1 MAKQTVDLALNY
13 IKDNGLKDLSEL
25 PEYFVTAMELE
36 PIDHVKVQA
45 TVQKWTDSSIS
56 KTANCPNDYTIEQT
70 NELYLQSYLL
80 GLKGMTIYRDGSRQ
94 AQVLATKEEDAK
106 LESHIE
112 ADELKKLKEKQEIA
126 EVIVPVIEKEANPAF
141 KKVPSRLFGMRE
153 KVRYQSGESLSKAY
167 VHVYTNDEG
176 TPVEVWIQPTNIAD
190 KDMADALG
198 RMTTQFLRFGL
209 VNNNVDQAIKHL
221 KAGKMMMSLP
231 AIVGR
236 LIESVYYGKIEMPT
250 FGEKI
255 EAKKEFELAECPVCN
270 EKAYDK
276 GNCICH
282 ACGQSKCN

>member
-1 MAKQTVDLALNY
+1 
-13 IKDNGLKDLSEL
+13 
-25 PEYFVTAMELE
+25 MELE

-56 KTANCPNDYTIEQT
+56 KTANCPSDYTIEQT

-153 KVRYQSGESLSKAY
+153 KVRYQSGGSLSKAY